1 VTQVEL
7 RDIDANG
14 VQRRRSAARRMT
26 RPLTDDQLRILLR
39 IARLRAVTGPQAH
52 ALVEVLTRGSL
63 QNAYARLATLVR
75 NRFLVTEPTWPD
87 RGCFSAYH
95 YRLASAG
102 LLAIHRDRDR
112 NLLARPSQWI
122 LEYLLFRNE
131 VYATARRGGWFIAS
145 PLLTREDL
153 HPMALDTFRQWAI
166 RAKEREV
173 HELRAA
179 GRPENEVARAAQDLE
194 RLPRFLPQTF
204 DFEYLMKRADGRVT
218 DLVLLVIDDPRRA
231 IQRPKGLASHL
242 PHVERERVLQVN
254 GRSVTLPGL
263 RLLLRDAQSV
273 YDLGQR
279 KLFRPSPR
287 LRAWRRVLAEQY
299 GREFLATDTLFP
311 DLWARRVQP
320 PAASSPRGERSRAWL
335 TP

>member
-1 VTQVEL
+1 VSQVEL
-7 RDIDANG
+7 RDSDANG
-14 VQRRRSAARRMT
+14 VQRRRSAARGMT

-39 IARLRAVTGPQAH
+39 IARLRVVTGPQAH
-52 ALVEVLTRGSL
+52 ALVEVLAGGSL

-75 NRFLVTEPTWPD
+75 NRFLVTEPIWPH

-102 LLAIHRDRDR
+102 LQAIRRDRDR
-112 NLLARPSQWI
+112 HLLARPSQSI

-131 VYATARRGGWFIAS
+131 VYAAARRAGWFIAS
-145 PLLTREDL
+145 PVLTRADL
-153 HPMALDTFRQWAI
+153 HPVALDTFRQWAI
-166 RAKEREV
+166 RAKEQEV
-173 HELRAA
+173 NELRAA
-179 GRPENEVARAAQDLE
+179 GRPEAEVARADQDLE

-204 DFEYLMKRADGRVT
+204 GFEYLMKRADGRVT
-218 DLVLLVIDDPRRA
+218 DIVLLVIDDPRRA

-254 GRSVTLPGL
+254 GRSVALPGL

-273 YDLGQR
+273 YDLGR
-279 KLFRPSPR
+279 GELFRPSPR
-287 LRAWRRVLAEQY
+287 LRALRRVLAEQY
-299 GREFLATDTLFP
+299 GQEFLATDTLFP
-311 DLWARRVQP
+311 GVWAHRVRP

-335 TP
+335 TS